1 MYAEKRLLR
10 SSACGQKFNRP
21 EDRQLF
27 KGLKIFGKVK
37 KEGFRRGGFLKI
49 RRALLRRKLRDNRLI
64 GGFFNADYDKKSSG
78 FFENI

>member
-10 SSACGQKFNRP
+10 SSARGQKFNRP

-27 KGLKIFGKVK
+27 KGFKIFGKVK
-37 KEGFRRGGFLKI
+37 NEFFRRGGFLKI

-64 GGFFNADYDKKSSG
+64 GGFFNAD
-78 FFENI
+78 